1 MIGIIGYRNHS
12 LKILNILLKLNYRNL
27 VVYCKN
33 KNNLRT
39 IKNKVNYVFNLKEL
53 KKCNIIFI
61 CSPANTHYKYI
72 KMFSVQV
79 FYFF

>member
-33 KNNLRT
+33 KNNLKT
-39 IKNKVNYVFNLKEL
+39 ITECKLCF
-53 KKCNIIFI
+53 
-61 CSPANTHYKYI
+61 
-72 KMFSVQV
+72 
-79 FYFF
+79 